1 MARTGRPPVEFREG
15 GGRLGVNPWL
25 ERIYRHSPIALQN
38 LYVSWYG
45 RRIRRERFN
54 RAFDDWMGLFERSQW
69 WGPEDLGTH
78 QDQALAGLVAHCYE
92 TVPFYRKVMEER
104 GLRPADVATRH
115 DLHKLPI
122 VTKDTIR
129 GNPTAFLA
137 RGLKTRALKES
148 PTSGTTGASF
158 SVFWDSDT
166 DVLWNA
172 LLWRHR
178 SWSGFRFGTRYA
190 TLLGRVVVPLRQSWP
205 PYWRW
210 NRPWNQMLLSAF
222 HLRAENIGAYVDA
235 MRAFEIQALECYP
248 STGYILARFLED
260 RGERLP
266 LRHVVSSSETLLP
279 IQREVMENVFQTKVL
294 DYYGM
299 SEAVLFAG
307 ECGRSPGYHLHA
319 EIGIAEVVDE
329 RGEPLAPGRHGR
341 LLGSGL
347 VNRAMPLLR
356 YDIGDVSALRTDRCP
371 CGRTLPLLDPVTT
384 KAEDIVIA
392 PDGRLISSSTLTHPF
407 KPLARVEKSQIV
419 QEKVDRLLIKIVPR
433 TGYGEEDTRHLL
445 REMQSRVGPEMR
457 IRVEL
462 VDDIPVGPSGK
473 YRWVI
478 SRLPLEFR
486 RASVGNLFGT
496 GTGD

>member
-1 MARTGRPPVEFREG
+1 PIVLHREGECPLAVAPILPVWILEGARHSEAPPPGPPATTRSSGLRGRACRLGHGRRPHPAGRTRVGDVTGVLRRRQSPCVDRLGEARGVAPAGASRARLCHSPPLLRVRLPRRRGEVLREVARTGRPPVEFREG

-172 LLWRHR
+172 
-178 SWSGFRFGTRYA
+178 
-190 TLLGRVVVPLRQSWP
+190 
-205 PYWRW
+205 
-210 NRPWNQMLLSAF
+210 
-222 HLRAENIGAYVDA
+222 
-235 MRAFEIQALECYP
+235 
-248 STGYILARFLED
+248 
-260 RGERLP
+260 
-266 LRHVVSSSETLLP
+266 
-279 IQREVMENVFQTKVL
+279 
-294 DYYGM
+294 
-299 SEAVLFAG
+299 
-307 ECGRSPGYHLHA
+307 
-319 EIGIAEVVDE
+319 
-329 RGEPLAPGRHGR
+329 
-341 LLGSGL
+341 
-347 VNRAMPLLR
+347 
-356 YDIGDVSALRTDRCP
+356 
-371 CGRTLPLLDPVTT
+371 
-384 KAEDIVIA
+384 
-392 PDGRLISSSTLTHPF
+392 
-407 KPLARVEKSQIV
+407 
-419 QEKVDRLLIKIVPR
+419 
-433 TGYGEEDTRHLL
+433 
-445 REMQSRVGPEMR
+445 
-457 IRVEL
+457 
-462 VDDIPVGPSGK
+462 
-473 YRWVI
+473 
-478 SRLPLEFR
+478 
-486 RASVGNLFGT
+486 
-496 GTGD
+496 

>member
-1 MARTGRPPVEFREG
+1 M
-15 GGRLGVNPWL
+15 NPWL
-25 ERIYRHSPIALQN
+25 ETIYGRSPIPFQN
-38 LYVSWYG
+38 LYVSLYG
-45 RRIRRERFN
+45 RRVRRQRFN
-54 RAFDDWMGLFERSQW
+54 RAFDSWMALFERSQW
-69 WGPEDLGTH
+69 WGPEDLGAH

-92 TVPFYRKVMEER
+92 TVPFYRKVMEDR
-104 GLRPADVATRH
+104 GLRPADVTTRR

-122 VTKDTIR
+122 ISKDTIR
-129 GNPTAFLA
+129 RDPAAFLA
-137 RGLKTRALKES
+137 RGVKAGDLKES

-158 SVFWDSDT
+158 TVLWDRDT

-178 SWSGFRFGTRYA
+178 SWSGFRFGARYA
-190 TLLGRVVVPLRQSWP
+190 TLLGRVVVPLRQSGP
-205 PYWRW
+205 PFWRW
-210 NRPWNQMLLSAF
+210 NRPWNQILFSSF
-222 HLRAENIGAYVDA
+222 HLKADNIGAYVDA
-235 MRAFEIQALECYP
+235 MRGFKIRALECYP

-260 RGERLP
+260 RGEALP
-266 LRHVVSSSETLLP
+266 LEHVVTSSETLLP
-279 IQREVMENVFQTKVL
+279 IQRDLMERVFQTKVL

-307 ECGRSPGYHLHA
+307 ECGRGTGGHLSA

-329 RGEPLAPGRHGR
+329 RGEPVPAGCHGR

-356 YDIGDVSALRTDRCP
+356 YEIGDVSALRTERCP
-371 CGRTLPLLDPVTT
+371 CGRGLPLLDPVTT

-419 QEKVDRLLIKIVPR
+419 QEAIDRLLIRIVPR

-445 REMQSRVGPEMR
+445 REMQRRVGPDMR
-457 IRVEL
+457 IRVEI
-462 VDDIPVGPSGK
+462 VDDIPPGRSGK
-473 YRWVI
+473 YRWVVSKI
-478 SRLPLEFR
+478 PLDFSRGR
-486 RASVGNLFGT
+486 TGNLFDAGT
-496 GTGD
+496 GESSR

>member
-1 MARTGRPPVEFREG
+1 M
-15 GGRLGVNPWL
+15 NPWL
-25 ERIYRHSPIALQN
+25 EAIYGRSPIPLQN

-54 RAFDDWMGLFERSQW
+54 RAFNSWMELFEDSQW
-69 WGPEDLGTH
+69 WSAAELGTY
-78 QDQALAGLVAHCYE
+78 QDQALAALVAHCYE
-92 TVPFYRKVMEER
+92 AVPFYRKAMEER
-104 GLRPADVATRH
+104 GLRPVDVTARR

-129 GNPTAFLA
+129 ADPAAFLA
-137 RGLKTRALKES
+137 QGVKAHDLKES

-158 SVFWDSDT
+158 TVLWDRHT

-178 SWSGFRFGTRYA
+178 SWSGFQFGTRYA
-190 TLLGRVVVPLRQSWP
+190 TLLGRVVVPLRQSGP

-210 NRPWNQMLLSAF
+210 NRPWNQVLFSAF
-222 HLRAENIGAYVDA
+222 HLKPENIGAYADA
-235 MRAFEIQALECYP
+235 MRTFEIQALECYP

-260 RGERLP
+260 RGESLP

-279 IQREVMENVFQTKVL
+279 LQREVMEKVFQTKAL

-307 ECGRSPGYHLHA
+307 ECGRGPGYHLNA

-329 RGEPLAPGRHGR
+329 HGEPLPPGRHGR

-356 YDIGDVSALRTDRCP
+356 YEIGDVSALRTERCP
-371 CGRTLPLLDPVTT
+371 CGRGLPLLDPVTT

-407 KPLARVEKSQIV
+407 KPLVRVEKSQII
-419 QEKVDRLLIKIVPR
+419 QEAADRLLIRIVPR
-433 TGYGEEDTRHLL
+433 AGYGEEDTRHLV
-445 REMQSRVGPEMR
+445 REMQLRVGPEMR
-457 IRVEL
+457 IRVEM
-462 VDDIPVGPSGK
+462 VDDIPVGVSGK
-473 YRWVI
+473 YRWVV
-478 SRLPLEFR
+478 SKLPLELR
-486 RASVGNLFGT
+486 RGRIQNLFGS
-496 GTGD
+496 GAGE